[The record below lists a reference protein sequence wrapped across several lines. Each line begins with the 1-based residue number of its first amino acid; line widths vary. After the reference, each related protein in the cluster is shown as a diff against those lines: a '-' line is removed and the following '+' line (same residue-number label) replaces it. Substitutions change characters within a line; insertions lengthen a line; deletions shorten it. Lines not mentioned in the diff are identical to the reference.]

1 MVVEREDGSF
11 EFHSGSAGAPIVGH
25 NLATHNAS
33 ALNFG
38 QAAVPDPAESLVMA
52 TTAGL
57 QDEGRG
63 RKKMATTAGSSFF
76 LPPYSNLVE
85 FEWTVGYDVEDAAEV
100 SNTDVS
106 SKQKLIRIDQRL
118 QQLFF
123 QYDDVRTNDNIE
135 FEVEG
140 TIFWQIVDV
149 PQLLRAT
156 DDPTG
161 DVSLPQH
168 RS

>member
-25 NLATHNAS
+25 NLATHDAS

-52 TTAGL
+52 TTAG
-57 QDEGRG
+57 
-63 RKKMATTAGSSFF
+63 SSFF
-76 LPPYSNLVE
+76 LPPYANLVE

-106 SKQKLIRIDQRL
+106 SKQKLVRIDQRL

-149 PQLLRAT
+149 PQVR
-156 DDPTG
+156 
-161 DVSLPQH
+161 
-168 RS
+168 